1 LLVCRAGAAVKLQ
14 LICYRKCIGSVHWD
28 GGPNERRC
36 SRLVGRAC
44 EGRRVCVARIEP
56 LYRHFR
62 GIISVQIPR
71 PIGSIALVATLLVWW
86 CAGVGVPTNTAR
98 ADDCLTAPN
107 SPAPAGSHWYFRTDR
122 AKQRNCWYLHTPDQ
136 PPQPAAAQAISD
148 APPATHTIA
157 FKKPATA
164 SPSAPSV
171 NTSPGDSAAPP
182 LPPVKPQG
190 APMSSATTDQP
201 VRQSAQEGSS
211 ATSIPDAPAPQAN
224 PSSST
229 QGAEPA
235 PATATVRPDPPTV
248 AAVKAQELAP
258 VSSESVR
265 PTAGARASDDA
276 QSTARDGGS
285 TANAAGT
292 AASVTARPW
301 KLEIRM

>member
-1 LLVCRAGAAVKLQ
+1 M
-14 LICYRKCIGSVHWD
+14 
-28 GGPNERRC
+28 
-36 SRLVGRAC
+36 
-44 EGRRVCVARIEP
+44 
-56 LYRHFR
+56 
-62 GIISVQIPR
+62 QIPR
-71 PIGSIALVATLLVWW
+71 SIGSIALVATPLVWW
-86 CAGVGVPTNTAR
+86 CAGFGVPTNTAR
-98 ADDCLTAPN
+98 ADDCLPAPN
-107 SPAPAGSHWYFRTDR
+107 SPAPVGSHWYFRTDR
-122 AKQRNCWYLHTPDQ
+122 AKQHNCWYLHAPDQ

-148 APPATHTIA
+148 APATHTIA
-157 FKKPATA
+157 FQKPATA
-164 SPSAPSV
+164 SPNAPSV
-171 NTSPGDSAAPP
+171 NTSPGDSAAPL

-190 APMSSATTDQP
+190 APMSSATTVQP

-211 ATSIPDAPAPQAN
+211 ATSIPDAPAPQAS

-235 PATATVRPDPPTV
+235 PATATVRPDPATV

-265 PTAGARASDDA
+265 PTADARVSDDA

-292 AASVTARPW
+292 AVSVTARPS

>member
-1 LLVCRAGAAVKLQ
+1 
-14 LICYRKCIGSVHWD
+14 VHWD

-107 SPAPAGSHWYFRTDR
+107 SPAPAGSHWYFRPDR
-122 AKQRNCWYLHTPDQ
+122 ANQRNCWHLRASDQ
-136 PPQPAAAQAISD
+136 PPQPAAAQATSD
-148 APPATHTIA
+148 APRATHTIA
-157 FKKPATA
+157 FKKPAAA
-164 SPSAPSV
+164 SPSAPMS
-171 NTSPGDSAAPP
+171 TSPDDSAAPA
-182 LPPVKPQG
+182 LPPVKPQR
-190 APMSSATTDQP
+190 APMSSATTDQ
-201 VRQSAQEGSS
+201 RILQSAQEGSP
-211 ATSIPDAPAPQAN
+211 ATSIPEAPAPQAK
-224 PSSST
+224 PSS

-235 PATATVRPDPPTV
+235 PATATVGPDLPAV
-248 AAVKAQELAP
+248 AAVKAQEPAP

-265 PTAGARASDDA
+265 PTAGARASDDG
-276 QSTARDGGS
+276 QSIARDGGS

-292 AASVTARPW
+292 AASVTTRPW
-301 KLEIRM
+301 KMEIRM

>member
-1 LLVCRAGAAVKLQ
+1 M
-14 LICYRKCIGSVHWD
+14 
-28 GGPNERRC
+28 
-36 SRLVGRAC
+36 
-44 EGRRVCVARIEP
+44 
-56 LYRHFR
+56 
-62 GIISVQIPR
+62 
-71 PIGSIALVATLLVWW
+71 GSIPLVATLLVWW

-122 AKQRNCWYLHTPDQ
+122 AKQRNCWYLHAPDQ

-164 SPSAPSV
+164 SPRASSV

-182 LPPVKPQG
+182 LPPVKPPQD

-201 VRQSAQEGSS
+201 VRQSAQDGSS
-211 ATSIPDAPAPQAN
+211 ATTIPDAPAPQAS
-224 PSSST
+224 PSSRT
-229 QGAEPA
+229 GTEGAEPA
-235 PATATVRPDPPTV
+235 PATATVWADPPAV
-248 AAVKAQELAP
+248 AAVKAREPAP

-265 PTAGARASDDA
+265 PRADARASDDA
-276 QSTARDGGS
+276 ESTARDGGS

-292 AASVTARPW
+292 AASVTARPS